1 MKRNVRRI
9 LNGNAPP
16 KTKCA
21 EDISIAFDNVD
32 VMNAYGYNLRHTE
45 MFYVATVIDEDSS
58 FTLFQSRQ
66 VINMIEQ
73 YIPEGRNYLL
83 DGTFKVAPVGHY
95 QLLIIYI
102 EFQNDVS

>member
-66 VINMIEQ
+66 VINMIE
-73 YIPEGRNYLL
+73 YPREEITYWMEHLRLHPLATINY
-83 DGTFKVAPVGHY
+83 
-95 QLLIIYI
+95 
-102 EFQNDVS
+102 